1 MRLPDAHPAVWS
13 SLRKEKA
20 EESTPRICD
29 PGAGK
34 MEVTD
39 DTYAIHH
46 FNGGW
51 LDEEMRLVNKQT
63 QMRFDSFC
71 QRAGQ

>member
-1 MRLPDAHPAVWS
+1 MNIYTYDYFHPYDYMS
-13 SLRKEKA
+13 
-20 EESTPRICD
+20 
-29 PGAGK
+29 GK